1 MKVAIRKFWVVVLL
15 VAVFFNVFVVDVA
28 AAEDDRSMD
37 VVMIIDVSG
46 SMDDTD
52 PDGVAREAAKLF
64 IDTMELSGSRVG
76 IVSFSSQATV
86 VPLTEVDNVSD
97 KRNLKRVIDGFENR
111 GATDIGLALTEAVGV
126 LENASNVG
134 NEQMILFLTDGRIDI
149 SSNGRNNQM
158 SLNDTNAAV
167 EKAVDKYKIYTIGL
181 NADGNVDKAL
191 LEDVAGKTG
200 ARSYVVD
207 NAEELPD
214 IFNGILADFIESNIL
229 DLGTYTLDG
238 KAAQEI
244 KVTVPD
250 TGVVEANFVM
260 VASKRIT
267 DLSVINPE
275 GKYVSIDE
283 SSVIWNQ
290 SKNYSILKMVK
301 PVPGE
306 WTLKMNGEPGCEIQ
320 IKNIFNYN
328 LTITTECVLDSS
340 GAMLN
345 VYGYIYD
352 EDNNLI
358 TDGNVYSGFEATT
371 FLMDGAGK
379 IIEIPMI
386 VDGNRFLSDNSEA
399 IAEGAYTVWAELNSE
414 SVHRSSEP
422 STVEITFPKVS
433 FNQGVMDTIEL
444 KGFMAEEKTI
454 DITECISSDSINNIA
469 FYSDN
474 IMVTV
479 DKGNVLSARLN
490 IVDGERKCKVTLKG
504 KTDGEAVLKVVFTDR
519 YGQKATKDILVKVDY
534 VMYGLLPVI
543 IGVVVVL
550 AAAAA
555 GFVAYKKKS
564 VQTTKWKGF
573 FKCTVAEGSNK
584 NEYMCS
590 LAEYE
595 GELTL
600 SKVLSDNDIRGE
612 FVAEAANI
620 KMVFDA
626 ENDLISVVNRS
637 KMKVEHPIV
646 GPSGRFTLGNK
657 GRCILVDAGYSS
669 TKKITIQYGI
679 TEDMA

>member
-1 MKVAIRKFWVVVLL
+1 MKVAIRNFWVVVLL
-15 VAVFFNVFVVDVA
+15 VAVFFNVFAVDVA
-28 AAEDDRSMD
+28 AAEDDKSMD

-86 VPLTEVDNVSD
+86 VPMTKVDSTTD
-97 KRNLKRVIDGFENR
+97 KRNLKRVIDGFENK

-126 LENASNVG
+126 LEKASDVG

-181 NADGNVDKAL
+181 NADGNVDKNL
-191 LEDVAGKTG
+191 LEDIAGKTG

-244 KVTVPD
+244 KVAVPD

-267 DLSVINPE
+267 DLSIINPD
-275 GKYVSIDE
+275 GKYVPIDE

-306 WTLKMNGEPGCEIQ
+306 WTLKMNGEPGCEVQ

-328 LTITTECVLDSS
+328 LTITTECILDSS

-358 TDGNVYSGFEATT
+358 TDGNVYSGFEAAT
-371 FLMDGAGK
+371 FLMDKSGK
-379 IIEIPMI
+379 IIKIPMI

-399 IAEGAYTVWAELNSE
+399 IAEGEYTVWAELNSE

-422 STVEITFPKVS
+422 SIVEITFPKVS
-433 FNQGVMDTIEL
+433 FNPGVMDTLEL
-444 KGFMAEEKTI
+444 KGFKAEETTI
-454 DITECISSDSINNIA
+454 DITDCIASESINSIA

-474 IMVTV
+474 IMVAV

-504 KTDGEAVLKVVFTDR
+504 KSDGDALLTVVFTDR
-519 YGQKATKDILVKVDY
+519 YGQKATKEIAVKVDY
-534 VMYGLLPVI
+534 VIYSFIPLILLVVA
-543 IGVVVVL
+543 IG
-550 AAAAA
+550 AGAAA
-555 GFVAYKKKS
+555 GIFVYKKKS
-564 VQTTKWKGF
+564 VQQTKWKGF
-573 FKCTVAEGSNK
+573 FKCTIAEGSAK

-590 LAEYE
+590 LDSYE
-595 GELTL
+595 GEITL
-600 SKVLSDNDIRGE
+600 SKVMSDNDIRGE
-612 FVAEAANI
+612 FVAEAANV
-620 KMVFDA
+620 KLVFDA
-626 ENDLISVVNRS
+626 KDDLINVTNRS
-637 KMKVEHPIV
+637 KLKVEHPIV
-646 GPSGRFTLGNK
+646 GPSGKFVLGNK